1 MRWSSPALVLAM
13 VATTGGIAA
22 LAYWDQEREGLD
34 ALEDFAE
41 GEAFLAQVLSQRVR
55 SSTAASLAALEQASV
70 DFERAGT
77 SLVLLRAPGEAG
89 FRQRGGRAVQVPVI
103 QEAIAQGRAWARIP
117 SEQSAELGLPR
128 RTAVAGI
135 AALSDSAGQRIDV
148 VIATTAARARDREH
162 RSARRILYAVL
173 TAGGLVLSFGGL
185 ALYRQKKE
193 LDLERELALAD
204 LARERDE
211 RLQRLDRAATLGAL
225 AIGIGHEISTPLGI
239 ISVRAEQLVSRVAG
253 DERAVHAVSTI
264 IDQTKRIDE
273 VIRALLALARGDG
286 GSAAPVEP
294 ATVVAG
300 ARGLVEHRFQE
311 ASVSLSAGVP
321 ADLPQIH
328 GDALLLEQALVNL
341 LLNACEA
348 CPKGGNVSVTASRE
362 DGVLGFTVLD
372 DGVGISPEVA
382 ARATEPFFT
391 TKSTAGGAGLGL
403 AIVNEIVANHG
414 GRLFISPRSPRG
426 TSARMEIPIERRGVR
441 HG

>member
-41 GEAFLAQVLSQRVR
+41 GEAFLAQVLGDQVK
-55 SSTAASLAALEQASV
+55 SSTTVSLAALERIAPE
-70 DFERAGT
+70 FERPGS
-77 SLVLLRAPGEAG
+77 SLVLLRAAGEER
-89 FRQRGGRAVQVPVI
+89 FRVRGGREVNVPLI
-103 QEAIAQGRAWARIP
+103 SEAITAGRSWARIP
-117 SEQSAELGLPR
+117 GDFSAELGLPR

-135 AALSDSAGQRIDV
+135 ARLKDSSGHRIDV
-148 VIATTAARARDREH
+148 VVATSAARARDREH
-162 RSARRILYAVL
+162 RASRRILWAVL

-211 RLQRLDRAATLGAL
+211 RLQRLDRATTLGAL

-253 DERAVHAVSTI
+253 DERASHAVSTI

-273 VIRALLALARGDG
+273 VIHALLALARGDG

-294 ATVVAG
+294 AAVVAG

-311 ASVSLSAGVP
+311 AAVSLSAGVP
-321 ADLPQIH
+321 SDLPQIH

-348 CPKGGNVSVTASRE
+348 CTKGGSVSLTASRD

-414 GRLFISPRSPRG
+414 GRLFIAPRSPRG
-426 TSARMEIPIERRGVR
+426 TSARMEIPIERRGVS